1 MLSHTFRLSRQIT
14 SSRIAAVSCSYLR
27 SSFASGPEFT
37 NEADTFVK
45 AAATLKSKPSRVD
58 QVKAF
63 AESKE
68 AARAIAEK
76 MSGEA
81 INWSKEETKAR
92 NNLKRKMMEWARD
105 GVENWELTEMK
116 QIRKESPVME
126 QLWTDAIVELES
138 ELGRDWQ
145 GLMHHHSMSDPT
157 YTPRS

>member
-1 MLSHTFRLSRQIT
+1 
-14 SSRIAAVSCSYLR
+14 
-27 SSFASGPEFT
+27 
-37 NEADTFVK
+37 
-45 AAATLKSKPSRVD
+45 
-58 QVKAF
+58 
-63 AESKE
+63 
-68 AARAIAEK
+68 